1 MPVVVVN
8 NRAIVFSPI
17 SGCTEELAHWPKRYA
32 AVVVVFVEERFILAP
47 SIICVSHIG
56 NKTTAESH
64 ANIKCY
70 REKRNSFILLI
81 CLHKYTL
88 VTRMLWLILCRRFS
102 CSWGFPVVSAMD
114 WTYSLLHSFLAVAVL
129 FLKTSVLLCVVW
141 ECHCRRDLCHFGT
154 MFMWV
159 VTYRQESVLK
169 LFASTAL
176 SITHPSS
183 VILMVQQFVLNRK
196 TPQIPLSQFL

>member
-32 AVVVVFVEERFILAP
+32 AVVDHR
-47 SIICVSHIG
+47 CVSHIG

-81 CLHKYTL
+81 CLHKYAL
-88 VTRMLWLILCRRFS
+88 VTRMLWLILCRRSS

-114 WTYSLLHSFLAVAVL
+114 WTYSLLHSFLAVWWQLQSCFLKPVFCYVL
-129 FLKTSVLLCVVW
+129 FGSAIAVGICAILEQCLCGW
-141 ECHCRRDLCHFGT
+141 
-154 MFMWV
+154 
-159 VTYRQESVLK
+159 
-169 LFASTAL
+169 
-176 SITHPSS
+176 
-183 VILMVQQFVLNRK
+183 
-196 TPQIPLSQFL
+196 

>member
-1 MPVVVVN
+1 MPVVVAN

-32 AVVVVFVEERFILAP
+32 AVVVVFVEELFILAP

-88 VTRMLWLILCRRFS
+88 VTRMLWLILCRWSS

-114 WTYSLLHSFLAVAVL
+114 WTYSLLHSFLAVWWQLQSCFLKPVFCYVL
-129 FLKTSVLLCVVW
+129 FGSAIAIGICAILEQCLCGW
-141 ECHCRRDLCHFGT
+141 
-154 MFMWV
+154 
-159 VTYRQESVLK
+159 
-169 LFASTAL
+169 
-176 SITHPSS
+176 
-183 VILMVQQFVLNRK
+183 
-196 TPQIPLSQFL
+196 